1 MEKYCLDGSWDVV
14 LVIRKILYNWMTQKL
29 KDYSY

>member
-14 LVIRKILYNWMTQKL
+14 LVIRNILYNSMTQ